1 MLISMKTYEQRS
13 AEIKEYSSP
22 SLKRDRGE
30 VFILVSDLKWLIE
43 RADENKQAIYPIP
56 IEEWHEDDG
65 DCLWWKFPIE
75 EPPYCGSP
83 LDKYWPEYHTHFTRL
98 LMPLDILE

>member
-1 MLISMKTYEQRS
+1 MLLKTYKQRS
-13 AEIKEYSSP
+13 DEIKEYYSP

-30 VFILVSDLKWLIE
+30 VFILVSDLKWLME
-43 RADENKQAIYPIP
+43 RADENKKAISPIP
-56 IEEWHEDDG
+56 IEEWYEDDG

-83 LDKYWPEYHTHFTRL
+83 LDEDWPEYHTHFTRL
-98 LMPLDILE
+98 LVPLDILA